1 MLSDSKPLER
11 SRGFF
16 VRDYHYGMKFLRS
29 IPDLPVNARLR
40 LEKKGLTTPAKLMAT
55 TDEELLKIKGLG
67 PMKVRIIRRICEAS
81 EQRQPVLE

>member
-1 MLSDSKPLER
+1 MLSDSKPLGR

-16 VRDYHYGMKFLRS
+16 ARDYHYGMKFLRS

-67 PMKVRIIRRICEAS
+67 PMKIRIIRRTCEAS
-81 EQRQPVLE
+81 EQSQPVLE